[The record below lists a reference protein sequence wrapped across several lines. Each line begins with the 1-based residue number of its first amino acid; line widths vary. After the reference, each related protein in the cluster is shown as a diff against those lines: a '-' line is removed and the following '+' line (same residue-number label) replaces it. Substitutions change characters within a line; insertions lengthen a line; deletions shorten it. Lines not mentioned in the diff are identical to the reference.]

1 MVSREDIES
10 EIIRFYKQL
19 YTGGDRD
26 RPQLDGVEFKQISPH
41 SSLLIEGFVEEEIKE
56 AIVQFRKDKAPG
68 LDGFPIVFFGS

>member
-1 MVSREDIES
+1 MSREDIES

-19 YTGGDRD
+19 HTGGDRD
-26 RPQLDGVEFKQISPH
+26 RPQLDAVEFKQIVPH
-41 SSLLIEGFVEEEIKE
+41 TSLLIEGFVEEEIKE